1 MNCSARASANSS
13 GESAHE
19 ERPVT
24 PTTAAFEPSSGKV
37 WDEGDPDLPEE
48 FRELLIRMLSYHI
61 ENSTNP
67 HFKELMTMLWDRCR
81 TLPQD
86 ERIKAALVKLMN
98 QEEEHGLINAE
109 ILKGLGVDKVERP
122 IEQYAFR
129 LPIDTFC
136 DLAYFHG
143 LIDRVGTY
151 IGETWEGV
159 PYRPLLDVAPRLH
172 KDELFHCT
180 LGLSNLRKVCET
192 PEGREE
198 ANQLIKKW
206 WPAALDMFGRSD
218 SAFTDAYVRWGLR
231 QKNNAD
237 LRRDFITDTVP
248 LLEEIGIS
256 VPANRL
262 NRRFL

>member
-1 MNCSARASANSS
+1 MTMDAVVFDQKS
-13 GESAHE
+13 
-19 ERPVT
+19 T
-24 PTTAAFEPSSGKV
+24 KV
-37 WDEGDPDLPEE
+37 WDQGDPDLPEE
-48 FRELLIRMLSYHI
+48 FRELLIRMLSHHV

-67 HFKELMTMLWDRCR
+67 HFDKLMTMLWDRCR
-81 TLPQD
+81 TLPTD
-86 ERIKAALVKLMN
+86 ERVKAALVKLMD
-98 QEEEHGLINAE
+98 QEVEHGAINAR
-109 ILKGLGVDKVERP
+109 ILKGLGVDSIDRP

-136 DLAYFHG
+136 DLGFFHG

-159 PYRPLLDVAPRLH
+159 PYRPLLDVAPQLH

-180 LGLSNLRKVCET
+180 LGMSNLRKVCET
-192 PEGREE
+192 PEGRAE
-198 ANQLIKKW
+198 ANELIKKW

-218 SAFTDAYVRWGLR
+218 SAFTDDYVRWGLR

-237 LRRDFITDTVP
+237 LRREYIADTVP
-248 LLEEIGIS
+248 MLEEIGIR